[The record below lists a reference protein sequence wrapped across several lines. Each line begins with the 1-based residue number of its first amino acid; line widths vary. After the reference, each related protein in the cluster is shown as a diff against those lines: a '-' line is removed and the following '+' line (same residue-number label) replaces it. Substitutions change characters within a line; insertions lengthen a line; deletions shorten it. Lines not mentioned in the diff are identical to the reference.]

1 MDFDAFRP
9 LVDYWPYLVFP
20 LIVAPF
26 VVVGLSFGV
35 WPTRRAI
42 WAFSPVALASCFQF
56 LFGDSLWSW
65 VSVVSFDV
73 LILLLFIGDSITAA
87 FAGRGVEVARQTESV
102 ASLRRPHKVELSI
115 ENRSQR
121 AVVLEILDDSS
132 TEADFAPPLEDENL
146 ELERNEELETSQERA
161 FFARRTIEPGVAERL
176 AYRLVWRRR
185 GVFEFEFVALRF
197 FSALGFWNKLVKKPC
212 RSTFRVYPNLCQLEQ
227 IETLA
232 RASRLNMLGVRRIR
246 RIGQDAEFERL
257 RDYTLDDQYKFID
270 WRATAR
276 RNKLIVRDFQ
286 TTRNQ
291 RIILA
296 LDAGRM
302 TLNSS
307 RGLTLF
313 DGALNACLAL
323 AYVALK
329 QGDEVGALVFSDRV
343 QRFLPPRGGASQINA
358 LIRNVFDVF
367 PSRVESRYDRA
378 FAYLASRSPK
388 RALVVLATNVLDE
401 RNAAQIEQATTR
413 LSDAYL
419 PLGLFLRERSLYD
432 AIERY
437 DKFEKSA
444 RGVEGTLNDS
454 ESKQGRLALWL
465 KQFRDDRE
473 PVDELERLFWRG
485 RNWDE
490 APPEDLFYNAGAAAE
505 ILNWRKKLLRKLEAK
520 GALTLDVFAEDATA
534 PLIGKYLE
542 IKARRLL

>member
-1 MDFDAFRP
+1 MDFDALNP
-9 LVDYWPYLVFP
+9 LVEYWPYLVFP
-20 LIVAPF
+20 LIVTPF
-26 VVVGLSFGV
+26 VVFGAFFGV

-42 WAFSPVALASCFQF
+42 LTFSPVVLASGLRF
-56 LFGDSLWSW
+56 LLGDSSGF
-65 VSVVSFDV
+65 STAIFSFDV
-73 LILLLFIGDSITAA
+73 FVLILFSYDLFTVAR
-87 FAGRGVEVARQTESV
+87 AGRGVEVARTTERV
-102 ASLRRPHKVELSI
+102 ASLRRPHKVELTI
-115 ENRSQR
+115 ENRSER
-121 AVVLEILDDSS
+121 PVVLEALDDASQD
-132 TEADFAPPLEDENL
+132 ADFALALEDENL
-146 ELERNEELETSQERA
+146 EQERSEELETHQKG
-161 FFARRTIEPGVAERL
+161 ARFSRQTIEPGACERL
-176 AYRLVWRRR
+176 AYRLVWRKR
-185 GVFEFEFVALRF
+185 GVFELEFVALRF
-197 FSALGFWNKLVKKPC
+197 FSRLGFWNRFVRKPC
-212 RSTFRVYPNLCQLEQ
+212 RSVFRVYPNLCQLEQ

-232 RASRLNMLGVRRIR
+232 RASRLNMLGVRRVR
-246 RIGQDAEFERL
+246 RVGQDAEFERL

-329 QGDEVGALVFSDRV
+329 QGDEVGVLVFSDRV
-343 QRFLPPRGGASQINA
+343 RRFLPPRGGASQINA
-358 LIRNVFDVF
+358 IIRSVFDVF

-378 FAYLASRSPK
+378 FAYLKTRSPK

-401 RNAAQIEQATTR
+401 RNAEQIERATTT
-413 LSDAYL
+413 LSESNL

-437 DKFEKSA
+437 DRFEKDA
-444 RGVEGTLNDS
+444 RGADSQTSGTKRS
-454 ESKQGRLALWL
+454 VGRLALWL
-465 KQFRDDRE
+465 KQFQDDRA
-473 PVDELERLFWRG
+473 PDDELDRDFWRG
-485 RNWDE
+485 ADRDDVS
-490 APPEDLFYNAGAAAE
+490 PENMFYRAGAAAE
-505 ILNWRKKLLRKLEAK
+505 ILNWRRNVLRKLEAK

-534 PLIGKYLE
+534 PLVSKYLE